1 MNCVTIQI
9 NRGES
14 MINTE
19 VKVFLKYL
27 EQERNFSEHTIAA
40 YENDLQ
46 DFLIFLQ
53 KECLTISIFEY
64 RDARNYLVHMYNRGL
79 KRTTVSRH
87 ISSLRSFYKYLYQ
100 DSEKVN
106 PFNQLVHPKQEKYLP
121 KFFYEEEMAQLFEAI
136 DTSKPFYT
144 RDKVILELL
153 YATGIRAAELTNLK
167 LTDLDQ
173 QMMMLKVR
181 GKGNKERIVPYGAF
195 AQSAIEDYLVL
206 RETRK
211 IDHDYLLIN
220 NRNAP
225 LTERGVRY
233 VLDQIVKRASGPNEI
248 HPHKLRHTFATH
260 LLNNG
265 ADLRTV
271 QDLLGHVNLSTT
283 GKYTHVTKEHLRKSY
298 LNAHPRA

>member
-14 MINTE
+14 MTNTE
-19 VKVFLKYL
+19 VKAFLKYL
-27 EQERNFSEHTIAA
+27 EQERNFSEHTITA

-46 DFLIFLQ
+46 NFLIFLQ

-87 ISSLRSFYKYLYQ
+87 ISSLRSFYKYLNQ

-136 DTSKPFYT
+136 DTSKPLYT
-144 RDKVILELL
+144 RDKVILEIL

-167 LTDLDQ
+167 LTDVDQ

-233 VLDQIVKRASGPNEI
+233 VLDQIVKRASGSNEI